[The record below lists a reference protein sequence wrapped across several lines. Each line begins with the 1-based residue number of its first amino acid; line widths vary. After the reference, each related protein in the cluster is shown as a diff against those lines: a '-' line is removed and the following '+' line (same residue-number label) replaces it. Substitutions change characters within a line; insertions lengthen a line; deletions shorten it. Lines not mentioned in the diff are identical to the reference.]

1 MNALNTF
8 FFFLIKEQMLKL
20 CDKCKKNLFYIKK
33 VKMDVKALY
42 NFDKIKEQILINV
55 VLKEFTGHDKE

>member
-1 MNALNTF
+1 
-8 FFFLIKEQMLKL
+8 MLKL